1 MDLQKGQSKAE
12 MPAAEVVGIAGLV
25 SYQDGS
31 VISRTLLKR
40 ATGTVTLFAFDEG
53 EGLSEHSAAFHALV
67 HVLEGEADVTIS
79 GKMLRIRATEA
90 VLLPANQPHSVKAI
104 TRFKMLLTMIRS

>member
-53 EGLSEHSAAFHALV
+53 EGLSEHSAAFDALV
-67 HVLEGEADVTIS
+67 HVLEGEADITIS
-79 GKMLRIRATEA
+79 GKTLRTHATEA